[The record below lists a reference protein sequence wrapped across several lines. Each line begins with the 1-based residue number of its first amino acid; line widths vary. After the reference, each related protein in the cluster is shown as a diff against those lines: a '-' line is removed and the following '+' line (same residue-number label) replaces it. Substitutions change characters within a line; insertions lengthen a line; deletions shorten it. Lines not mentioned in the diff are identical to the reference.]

1 MNEYKQFLPEGILSM
16 PNRTE
21 LENKNE
27 FFNEFK
33 EYIDELMADAWYSR
47 TERKAFRMLI
57 HQLGGTVK
65 LNLTNYTDDNHIAS
79 PNTPECLHISLDGIV
94 AVTNKPLDQTNPP
107 ISTTLLS
114 LAPEML
120 NELQKIY
127 SFITENNINEE
138 YKISLQNEL
147 ENFGINSRHIH
158 NLISQTVELNTKL

>member
-1 MNEYKQFLPEGILSM
+1 MNEYKQLLPNK
-16 PNRTE
+16 PD
-21 LENKNE
+21 LEDKKE

-33 EYIDELMADAWYSR
+33 QYIDELMSDAWYSR
-47 TERKAFRMLI
+47 TERKAFRLLI

-65 LNLTNYTDDNHIAS
+65 LDLTNTN
-79 PNTPECLHISLDGIV
+79 PPECLHISLDGIV

-147 ENFGINSRHIH
+147 EKFGINSRHIH
-158 NLISQTVELNTKL
+158 NLISQTVELNAKL